1 MKENKTKNNRAM
13 KKVLAIGGATLDTI
27 IKYEEMETLVHQKN
41 NFEEA
46 YLLLAEGRKIEV
58 TEQQS
63 FSGGGATN
71 AAVALSK
78 LGLEAD
84 LFCKIGQ
91 DPAGDFIL
99 KELNSYGLKPNYICR
114 VGHIGTAS
122 SFVVPSLSGD
132 RTIFAYRGA
141 NSTLLAEELPEKAI
155 LDADFLYIT
164 SLSKASAA
172 HLPEI
177 VKLAKTHGTLVA
189 INPGSSQ
196 LKRGSGFLKES
207 LFGIEILILNYE
219 EAQLLMSSLLQEE
232 QSDLEKNSDN
242 PEKKENQ
249 PAHEQLLNQTQSAFS
264 LIEFFKKVQKEGPKV
279 VVVTNG
285 SKGVYVCEGQTLLF
299 HHALKV
305 MVVNTLG
312 AGDAFGSSFVGAY
325 LTGSS
330 LQESIRFGVLNSAS
344 VVGYPDAKTG
354 LLSREDIQKR
364 LITLDDHLLET
375 LPNLE

>member
-1 MKENKTKNNRAM
+1 MNQNLNKNLSKALN
-13 KKVLAIGGATLDTI
+13 KVLAIGGATLDTI
-27 IKYEEMETLVHQKN
+27 IKYEDMETLVHQKN
-41 NFEEA
+41 NSEES
-46 YLLLAEGRKIEV
+46 YLLLSEGKKIEV
-58 TEQQS
+58 TEHQA

-71 AAVALSK
+71 AAVAFRQ
-78 LGLEAD
+78 LGLNAE
-84 LFCKIGQ
+84 LFCKIGK
-91 DPAGDFIL
+91 DPAGEFIL
-99 KELNSYGLKPNYICR
+99 KELESYGLKPHYICR
-114 VGHIGTAS
+114 VDHIGTAS

-177 VKLAKTHGTLVA
+177 VKLAKNHGALVA

-219 EAQLLMSSLLQEE
+219 EAQLLMSSLVQEE
-232 QSDLEKNSDN
+232 QSVLDKSLDT
-242 PEKKENQ
+242 Q
-249 PAHEQLLNQTQSAFS
+249 PAHELLLNQTQSAFS
-264 LIEFFKKVQKEGPKV
+264 LREFFKKVQSEGPKI

-285 SKGVYVCEGQTLLF
+285 SKGVYVCEGAKLLF

-305 MVVNTLG
+305 SVVNTLG

-325 LTGSS
+325 LSGSD
-330 LQESIRFGVLNSAS
+330 LEEAVRFGVINSAS

-354 LLSREDIQKR
+354 LLSREEIQRR
-364 LITLDDHLLET
+364 LAKMDRALLEV

>member
-1 MKENKTKNNRAM
+1 MSKKLH
-13 KKVLAIGGATLDTI
+13 KVLAIGGATLDTI
-27 IKYEEMETLVHQKN
+27 IKYEDMETLVHQKN
-41 NFEEA
+41 NFEES
-46 YLLLAEGRKIEV
+46 YLLLSEGKKIEV
-58 TEQQS
+58 TEQKS

-71 AAVALSK
+71 AAVAFKK
-78 LGLEAD
+78 LGLNAE
-84 LFCKIGQ
+84 LFCKIGK
-91 DPAGDFIL
+91 DPAGEFIV
-99 KELNSYGLKPNYICR
+99 KELESYGLKPHYICR
-114 VGHIGTAS
+114 VDHVGTAT

-177 VKLAKTHGTLVA
+177 VKLAKNHGALVA

-196 LKRGSGFLKES
+196 LKRGSGFLKDS

-232 QSDLEKNSDN
+232 QSYLNKNTETQS
-242 PEKKENQ
+242 
-249 PAHEQLLNQTQSAFS
+249 AHELLLNQTQSAFS
-264 LIEFFKKVQKEGPKV
+264 LREFFKKVQAEGPKI

-285 SKGVYVCEGQTLLF
+285 SKGVYVCEGATLLF

-305 MVVNTLG
+305 SVVNTLG

-325 LTGSS
+325 LSGSD
-330 LQESIRFGVLNSAS
+330 LEEAVRFGVINSAS
-344 VVGYPDAKTG
+344 VVGYSDAKTG
-354 LLSREDIQKR
+354 LLSREEIQKR
-364 LITLDDHLLET
+364 LQKLDLSLLEV